1 MISGMCSVAL
11 GWTVALRTPS
21 ASTSLKYSP
30 MKRSPSSLT
39 VVPSS
44 LARLIILSSM
54 SVKFCTNV
62 TS

>member
-1 MISGMCSVAL
+1 MCFVAR
-11 GWTVALRTPS
+11 GCTSAFCTPMAS
-21 ASTSLKYSP
+21 ASLKYSA
-30 MKRSPSSLT
+30 MYFSAMAST

-54 SVKFCTNV
+54 SVKFCTKV